1 MENYQEYK
9 KIKGEID
16 AVLDTLH
23 NRLNSL
29 PKSSLGGVTDE
40 ARKTPEYIETKKQWN
55 KYWSL
60 LQSVNKIGVKKFKK
74 EIAKERQDKID
85 AANKRHK
92 EKLLNNQI

>member
-16 AVLDTLH
+16 AVLNTLH
-23 NRLNSL
+23 DRLNSF
-29 PKSSLGGVTDE
+29 PKSILGGVTDE

-60 LQSVNKIGVKKFKK
+60 LRSVNKVGVKKFKK
-74 EIAKERQDKID
+74 EIQKEYQDKIN

>member
-9 KIKGEID
+9 KIKGEIN
-16 AVLDTLH
+16 AILDTLH
-23 NRLNSL
+23 DRLNSF
-29 PKSSLGGVTDE
+29 PKNEIGLVPDE
-40 ARKTPEYIETKKQWN
+40 IIKTPEYIETKKQWN

-60 LQSVNKIGVKKFKK
+60 LRSVNKIGVKKFKK